1 MSIIKIG
8 GKIKNRNLFDD
19 GCLLRSGRGR
29 AWRAPFD
36 WWPLRLQQV
45 IGWPFQ
51 ILAGYRSKRHLAPII
66 FTLLYPLMR
75 GRSFK
80 WFKYIKLRAIKTRP
94 KNSGNKMEG
103 KGIVKGVSRMDGWN
117 FFMKNAAHNLLMV
130 RRWGNGTKKFYA
142 LQEKK
147 KEKSED
153 EKLWQIGG
161 GVCCYTLKG
170 ERSLPPKREKRRE
183 GIWSLTRGDLSCNIL
198 ENGAALERR
207 SPHTKIISARPTI
220 FSTCKKKRKATTGR
234 IQALLCV
241 QWPPSSAP
249 LTRVI
254 RQRWKGAYIRS
265 SLSLRE
271 SLGDGL
277 YQIP

>member
-1 MSIIKIG
+1 MTTAAYCAQEGAALG
-8 GKIKNRNLFDD
+8 GLHLID
-19 GCLLRSGRGR
+19 GHSDYSKLL
-29 AWRAPFD
+29 AD
-36 WWPLRLQQV
+36 L
-45 IGWPFQ
+45 FQ

-80 WFKYIKLRAIKTRP
+80 WFKYIKLRAIRTRP

-147 KEKSED
+147 KSVEKSED

-220 FSTCKKKRKATTGR
+220 FSTCKKKEKLQLAGYKPYFVCSGR
-234 IQALLCV
+234 HH
-241 QWPPSSAP
+241 P
-249 LTRVI
+249 RH
-254 RQRWKGAYIRS
+254 
-265 SLSLRE
+265 
-271 SLGDGL
+271 
-277 YQIP
+277 